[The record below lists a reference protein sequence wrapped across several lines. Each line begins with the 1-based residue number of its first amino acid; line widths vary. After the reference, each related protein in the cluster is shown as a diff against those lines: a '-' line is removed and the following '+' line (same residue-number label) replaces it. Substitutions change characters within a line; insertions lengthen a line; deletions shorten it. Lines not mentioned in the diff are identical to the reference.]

1 MRSLPPPRWR
11 RQATATLAVAALTG
25 ALASGT
31 AYAADYERIVNGTF
45 SSGTADPWW
54 SSAGVTNRVTGGELC
69 AAVTGGTTNPW
80 DALVGQNGV
89 PFEAGQA
96 YRMSFDAYAT
106 TPQTIAANAG
116 EAVSPYRTIARQQ
129 VSVTTTKQTFSF
141 TFTPELDFPDAG
153 NGQISFQLGGN
164 AANNTICVDNISLVG
179 GVKPP
184 GGDAGPAPKKI
195 NADQVAYVPGLPKH
209 ATLTSTAT
217 SPQTWTLKNSAGTAV
232 ATGQTT
238 VKGVDAASGDST
250 HIIDFS
256 SYDTTGTGYTLS
268 VGTDTSFPF
277 DISADKI
284 KKLRYDSLAF
294 FYHQR
299 SGIEIQSQYVGATY
313 ARPAGHLNVAPNQGD
328 NNVPCRSDLAC
339 GYTLDVR
346 GGWYDAGDH
355 GKYVVNG
362 GISAWQVLNTYER
375 ALKLGDASALGDG
388 KLNIPEKANGVP
400 DILDEARWEVEFLL
414 KMQAPDGMVHHKIH
428 DAAWTG
434 LPTLPHNDAQARRLS
449 ATSTAATLN
458 MAAVAAQAARIWKT
472 IDPTFSAKAQA
483 AAVKAYAAAKAN
495 PNKIADPEDGT
506 GGGSYSD
513 NVLSDEFYWAAAELF
528 TTTGESSY
536 RSDVTGSAL
545 YKGQSLN
552 QRGFDWGSVGPLGD
566 ITLAIVP
573 NGLPSTDV
581 ATIRQAFT
589 TTADGLLSQL
599 GGMAYPAAYKTLD
612 GTYEW
617 GSNGLIA
624 NNASVLALAH
634 DFTGAAKY
642 REGVFEI
649 MHYLLGRNP
658 VSYSYVSG
666 YGTQPVKNVHHRHW
680 ANQLDPTLPTAPPGV
695 LSGGPNSG
703 LQDPIAARLL
713 TGCKPQKC
721 FVDHIEAYSLN
732 EVTVNWNSA
741 FAWIANWAAE
751 KSGSTTP
758 VDTTPPSVPGTPV
771 ASNITTTGATLTWTA
786 SADAESGVKDYDV
799 IAVEGDALRV
809 VATVTGTSY
818 TVTGL
823 RANTTYRYAVAARN
837 GAGLRSAMSP
847 IGSFT
852 TKSDGGGTY
861 CKVTYTANTWNTGLS
876 AYITIENTSPTPWT
890 SWTLKFTWPGDQ
902 KIQQGWSA
910 IWSQS
915 GKVVTAT
922 NASWNGNVPVGG
934 KVQIGLNASST
945 PPHTPPTDF
954 TVNGQLCSRG

>member
-11 RQATATLAVAALTG
+11 RQATASLAVAALTG

-31 AYAADYERIVNGTF
+31 AHAADYERIVNGTF
-45 SSGTADPWW
+45 SGGTADPWW
-54 SSAGVTNRVTGGELC
+54 SSAGVTNRVVGGELC
-69 AAVTGGTTNPW
+69 ATVTGGTANPW
-80 DALVGQNGV
+80 DALIGQNGV
-89 PFEAGQA
+89 PFEAGQS

-106 TPQTIAANAG
+106 APQAIAANAG
-116 EAVSPYRTIARQQ
+116 EAVAPYRGIARHG
-129 VSVTTTKQTFSF
+129 VTLTTTKQTYSF
-141 TFTPELDFPDAG
+141 TFTPELDFPEAG

-164 AANNTICVDNISLVG
+164 AADNTICVDNISLVG

-184 GGDAGPAPKKI
+184 GGDVGPAPKKI
-195 NADQVAYVPGLPKH
+195 NADQVAYLPGLPKR

-217 SPQTWTLKNSAGTAV
+217 TPQTWTLKNAAGATV

-238 VKGVDAASGDST
+238 PKGVDAASGDST
-250 HIIDFS
+250 HVIDFS

-268 VGTDTSFPF
+268 VGTETSFPF
-277 DISADKI
+277 DISADRFKQ
-284 KKLRYDSLAF
+284 LRYDALAF

-299 SGIEIQSQYVGATY
+299 SGIEIQAQYVGETY

-328 NNVPCRSDLAC
+328 NNVPCKSDLAC

-375 ALKLGDASALGDG
+375 ALRLGDASALGDG

-414 KMQAPDGMVHHKIH
+414 KMQAPDGMAHHKIH

-434 LPTLPHNDAQARRLS
+434 LPLLPHQDPQARRLS

-458 MAAVAAQAARIWKT
+458 LAAVAAQAARIWKT
-472 IDPTFSAKAQA
+472 IDPAFSARAQA

-495 PNKIADPEDGT
+495 PNKIADPNDGT

-513 NVLSDEFYWAAAELF
+513 NTLSDEFYWAAAEMF
-528 TTTGESSY
+528 ATTGEASY
-536 RSDVTGSAL
+536 RADVTGSAL

-552 QRGFDWGSVGPLGD
+552 QRGFDWGSTGPLGD

-573 NGLPSTDV
+573 NGLPAADV
-581 ATIRQAFT
+581 AAIRQAFT
-589 TTADGLLSQL
+589 TTADGLLSQFAS
-599 GGMAYPAAYKTLD
+599 MAYPAAYRTTD
-612 GTYEW
+612 GSYEW

-649 MHYLLGRNP
+649 LHYLLGRNP
-658 VSYSYVSG
+658 VSYSYVTG
-666 YGTQPVKNVHHRHW
+666 YGSQPVKNVHHRHW
-680 ANQLDPTLPTAPPGV
+680 ANQLDATLPTAPPGV

-713 TGCKPQKC
+713 PGCKPQKC

-741 FAWIANWAAE
+741 FAWVANWAAE
-751 KSGSTTP
+751 KSSSAP
-758 VDTTPPSVPGTPV
+758 ADTTPPTVPGTPV
-771 ASNITTTGATLTWTA
+771 ASGITTTGATLTWTA
-786 SADAESGVKDYDV
+786 SSDAESGVKDYDV
-799 IAVEGDALRV
+799 VAVEGDALRV
-809 VATVTGTSY
+809 VATVTGTTY
-818 TVTGL
+818 AVTGL
-823 RANTTYRYAVAARN
+823 RPDTAYRFAVVARN
-837 GAGLRSAMSP
+837 GAGLRSGMSP
-847 IGSFT
+847 IGTFT
-852 TKSDGGGTY
+852 TKADGGTY
-861 CKVTYTANTWNTGLS
+861 CKVTYRQSTWGTGLS
-876 AYITIENTSPTPWT
+876 ANITIQNTSGSPWS
-890 SWTLKFTWPGDQ
+890 SWTLRFTWPGNQ

-910 IWSQS
+910 NWSQS
-915 GKVVTAT
+915 GQVVTGT
-922 NASWNGNVPVGG
+922 NVGWNGNVPAGG
-934 KVQIGLNASST
+934 SVQVGLNASST
-945 PPHTPPTDF
+945 PPHAEPTDF
-954 TVNGQLCSRG
+954 TVNGQRCTKG